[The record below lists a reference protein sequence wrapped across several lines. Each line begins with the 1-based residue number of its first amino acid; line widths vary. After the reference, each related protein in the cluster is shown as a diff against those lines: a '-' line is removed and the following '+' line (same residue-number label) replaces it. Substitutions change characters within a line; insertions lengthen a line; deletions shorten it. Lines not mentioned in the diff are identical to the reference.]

1 MYNSRGIRLTS
12 GGKTDT
18 GRIRDNNEDHIYL
31 SQMNID
37 SVVAI
42 VADGMGG
49 AVAGEEASRIA
60 IETIRDNF
68 LAARMISSQVIWHD
82 GELIHLLKNAITLA
96 NSKIIEETYH
106 HPEFR
111 GMGTT
116 VTMAYVNGTEALIG
130 HVGDSRAYHI
140 SALSQNIHQITS
152 DHNFVQALVAGGH
165 LTPEEADQH
174 PMGNVLYRV
183 LGQTYDVEVDI
194 YQTQVHDADR
204 ILLCSDGLTLHVKA
218 DEIREIVLKHD
229 DPEIISQELIQL
241 ANERGGRDN
250 ISVIVVLVNVL
261 NDEAAVKDNV
271 KEALSSHEDSG
282 HFQIPR
288 ENSNMGASEP
298 LTIRESQETRAVGN
312 GGDTVAPPD
321 LTISQEID
329 EISPDT
335 PGEGRDHLL
344 PEQ

>member
-1 MYNSRGIRLTS
+1 MFNSRGIRLTS
-12 GGKTDT
+12 SGHTDT
-18 GRIRDNNEDHIYL
+18 GRIRDNNEDHIHL
-31 SQMNID
+31 SQMSVD

-68 LAARMISSQVIWHD
+68 LVARMISSQVIWHE
-82 GELIHLLKNAITLA
+82 GELIHLLKNAIILA
-96 NSKIIEETYH
+96 NSKIIEETYR

-140 SALSQNIHQITS
+140 SASNQDIHQITS

-183 LGQTYDVEVDI
+183 LGQTYDIEVDI
-194 YQTQVHDADR
+194 YQAQINHSDR
-204 ILLCSDGLTLHVKA
+204 ILLCSDGLTLHVKPH
-218 DEIREIVLKHD
+218 EIREIALNHD
-229 DPEIISQELIQL
+229 DPDVISQELIQL

-250 ISVIVVLVNVL
+250 ISVIVVLANAL
-261 NDEAAVKDNV
+261 NDEEIVKDNEQ
-271 KEALSSHEDSG
+271 EALSSHEDSG
-282 HFQIPR
+282 HFHIPR
-288 ENSNMGASEP
+288 ENSNMGATEP
-298 LTIRESQETRAVGN
+298 PTIRESQEMRAVGN
-312 GGDTVAPPD
+312 GTETANAET
-321 LTISQEID
+321 LTLPEID

>member
-1 MYNSRGIRLTS
+1 MYNSRGIRLASS
-12 GGKTDT
+12 GHTDT
-18 GRIRDNNEDHIYL
+18 GRIRNNNEDHIHL
-31 SQMNID
+31 SQMNVD

-68 LAARMISSQVIWHD
+68 LAARMISSQVIWHE

-96 NSKIIEETYH
+96 NSKIIEETH
-106 HPEFR
+106 RHPEFR

-140 SALSQNIHQITS
+140 SASNQVIQQITS

-183 LGQTYDVEVDI
+183 LGQTYDIEIDI
-194 YQTQVHDADR
+194 YQAQINDADR

-218 DEIREIVLKHD
+218 DEIKEIALTHD
-229 DPEIISQELIQL
+229 DPETISQELIKL

-250 ISVIVVLVNVL
+250 ISVIVVLANTQQ
-261 NDEAAVKDNV
+261 DETKVKDHTEEV
-271 KEALSSHEDSG
+271 LSSHEDAGSV
-282 HFQIPR
+282 QIPR
-288 ENSNMGASEP
+288 ENSNMGAAEP
-298 LTIRESQETRAVGN
+298 LTIRESQEARAVTIT
-312 GGDTVAPPD
+312 DPPPD
-321 LTISQEID
+321 ATSTQEID